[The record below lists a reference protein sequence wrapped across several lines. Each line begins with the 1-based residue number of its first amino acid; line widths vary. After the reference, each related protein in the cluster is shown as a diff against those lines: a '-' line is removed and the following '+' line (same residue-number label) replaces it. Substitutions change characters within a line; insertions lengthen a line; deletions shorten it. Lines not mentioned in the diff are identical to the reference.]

1 MLRSRRLQPPLRIP
15 LKTLIVDDHPLFSE
29 GLRLL
34 LSASTP
40 IEDIVCCEDGA
51 EALGLATTSP
61 FDLVLLDWNLG
72 SSEGGEGLVS
82 DLKAVLPQARIVI
95 VSGESNPSLIRR
107 AIESGAVGF
116 VPKESSSA
124 LLIDALTLT
133 AHGGIYLPL
142 AVLAA
147 DPPAPPAVAAPAPA
161 ARGALRSIAETFPQ
175 LTPRHVDVLSCLVR
189 GMANKQIARA
199 LDISDGTVKQHLN
212 TIFRELGVLNRTETV
227 YLLARSGVA
236 F

>member
-1 MLRSRRLQPPLRIP
+1 M
-15 LKTLIVDDHPLFSE
+15 KTLIVDDHPLFSE

-51 EALGLATTSP
+51 EALDLAARDA

-72 SSEGGEGLVS
+72 ASAGGEALVS
-82 DLKAVLPQARIVI
+82 ELKAVLPQARIVI

-142 AVLAA
+142 AVLSA
-147 DPPAPPAVAAPAPA
+147 DPPAPVAHLPPPPAAAPANG
-161 ARGALRSIAETFPQ
+161 RGALRSIAEAFPQ

-189 GMANKQIARA
+189 GMANKQIARV